1 MENDLGRLIKERE
14 ELEDRCTKLID
25 ENKTLTPKIAEL
37 EANLRTA
44 QHKIEQQENWLDKYR
59 KRNEQL
65 SEVLLPVLEHKI
77 HFIVDNAVHDQ
88 LEDIDIT
95 AHGYF
100 DTAVCEVI
108 RDYDFSDVIKE
119 AVSEIDLD
127 SKVAQVINNYDFSE
141 ISFIS
146 DLVEEAV
153 ADIDL
158 DYKVADII
166 NNGEFRFTR

>member
-1 MENDLGRLIKERE
+1 MDNETINETQPETETVITVGDSV
-14 ELEDRCTKLID
+14 
-25 ENKTLTPKIAEL
+25 TLNAKIAEL

-59 KRNEQL
+59 KRNQQL
-65 SEVLLPVLEHKI
+65 CEAILPVLEHKI

-88 LEDIDIT
+88 LEDFDISQ
-95 AHGYF
+95 HSYF
-100 DTAVCEVI
+100 DTSVCEVI

-158 DYKVADII
+158 DYKIAEVI

>member
-25 ENKTLTPKIAEL
+25 ENKALTPKIAEL
-37 EANLRTA
+37 EENLRVA
-44 QHKIEQQENWLDKYR
+44 QNRIEQQENWLDNYR
-59 KRNEQL
+59 KRQEL
-65 SEVLLPVLEHKI
+65 LCEAILPVLEHKI

-95 AHGYF
+95 ANGYF

-108 RDYDFSDVIKE
+108 RDYDFSEVIEE

-127 SKVAQVINNYDFSE
+127 SKVAEVINNYDFSE

-153 ADIDL
+153 SEIDL
-158 DYKVADII
+158 DYKIAEVI

>member
-1 MENDLGRLIKERE
+1 MKNEITNE
-14 ELEDRCTKLID
+14 ETV
-25 ENKTLTPKIAEL
+25 TLTKKIYEDTQAWFNAVDEKNDALQDQVRAL
-37 EANLRTA
+37 E
-44 QHKIEQQENWLDKYR
+44 
-59 KRNEQL
+59 KRNNLLVESLWPFLEQK
-65 SEVLLPVLEHKI
+65 VLGL
-77 HFIVDNAVHDQ
+77 VDKAVRDQ

-127 SKVAQVINNYDFSE
+127 SKVAQVISNYDFSE

>member
-1 MENDLGRLIKERE
+1 MDNETINETQPETETVITVGDSVML
-14 ELEDRCTKLID
+14 
-25 ENKTLTPKIAEL
+25 NAKIAEL

-59 KRNEQL
+59 KRNQQL
-65 SEVLLPVLEHKI
+65 CEAILPVLEHKI

-88 LEDIDIT
+88 LEDFDISQ
-95 AHGYF
+95 HSYF
-100 DTAVCEVI
+100 DTSVCEVI